1 MTGCSGLRFVEE
13 EGRLSAIVEPTTV
26 RSQLDIDSARNML
39 AQAGYGS
46 WFELEGA
53 IAALVQRYNAAE
65 KDFTLQIAERRDGS
79 FSLEIAPDAMLVL
92 VSLSPPCGGKAVTP
106 DDVYAALGEAG
117 VTFGVDSPAVELLCK
132 STLHQRVTVA
142 TGKAPENGQD
152 TRFELLVA
160 DTRDRTPR
168 IDAHG
173 LMDFRELGAIPM
185 VEAEQPLMRRIPPTN
200 GVSGHNVRGETLDP
214 LPGRNETF
222 AENLL
227 GAYVSKDDPNL
238 LLAVFNGQPVRC
250 GNGVMIEQ
258 VLHVGDINVAS
269 GNISFNGTVHVDG
282 EVLPGMKV
290 HASGDI
296 VVTALVDAGELEA
309 GGDIHVGGGIIAHA
323 KVRAGGSVEARFV

>member
-13 EGRLSAIVEPTTV
+13 EGRLSAIIEPATE
-26 RSQLDIDSARNML
+26 RSQLDIDTLRDLL
-39 AQAGYGS
+39 AQAGYGG
-46 WFELEGA
+46 WFQLEES

-65 KDFTLQIAERRDGS
+65 NDFSLQIAERRDGS
-79 FSLEIAPDAMLVL
+79 FSLEIAPDAMLAW
-92 VSLSPPCGGKAVTP
+92 VSLSPPYGGEAVSP
-106 DDVYAALGEAG
+106 DDIYAALGEAG
-117 VTFGVDSPAVELLCK
+117 VTFGVDSSAVELLCK
-132 STLHQRVTVA
+132 STMPQRTVVA
-142 TGKAPENGQD
+142 TGKAAENGQD

-185 VEAEQPLMRRIPPTN
+185 VEAEQALMRRIPPTN
-200 GVSGHNVRGETLDP
+200 GVSGHNVRAEAIEPT
-214 LPGRNETF
+214 PGRNETF

-238 LLAVFNGQPVRC
+238 LLATFNGQPVRC

-269 GNISFNGTVHVDG
+269 GNIAFNGTVHVDG

-290 HASGDI
+290 HAMIDGEPAETSYRAS
-296 VVTALVDAGELEA
+296 VAVWTKLTFPLTATTSTEF
-309 GGDIHVGGGIIAHA
+309 
-323 KVRAGGSVEARFV
+323 SPT